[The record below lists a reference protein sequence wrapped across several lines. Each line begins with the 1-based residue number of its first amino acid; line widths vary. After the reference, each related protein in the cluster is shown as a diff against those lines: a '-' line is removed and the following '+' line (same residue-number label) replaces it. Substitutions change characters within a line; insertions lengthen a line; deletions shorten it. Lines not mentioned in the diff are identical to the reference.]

1 MLPWAR
7 FVPAGAEAAQAP
19 IELVVPPE
27 LARLVR
33 RLPHVAE
40 MIPLSRWDATD
51 VETPP
56 AVASGCSD
64 WGPLHARNW
73 RTSCDG
79 QPARRSVMGIGILGL
94 IGAIVVIIV
103 ILRLLGLW

>member
-1 MLPWAR
+1 MPQLFPSGGLGDVLQWAR
-7 FVPAGAEAAQAP
+7 FVPAVAEVAQAP

-51 VETPP
+51 AETPP

-64 WGPLHARNW
+64 LGAS
-73 RTSCDG
+73 SCSEL
-79 QPARRSVMGIGILGL
+79 AYFL
-94 IGAIVVIIV
+94 
-103 ILRLLGLW
+103 